1 MKCNRIVERFLELE
15 DNLSI
20 PFSMHLHI
28 LFCRECRS
36 EIFALRDIFK
46 SFRNTAPF
54 EMTGDVSDFV
64 MYRIKESEVNNGN
77 HISSFRWLM
86 VGSVILAS
94 IFLIPFSHSLLWL
107 KFHFGR
113 DLLIPLNIVMGLVIS
128 IYSVFI
134 IGAHIDELKT
144 FMNFLY
150 RKIR

>member
-28 LFCRECRS
+28 LICRECRR
-36 EIFALRDIFK
+36 EIFALRDVFN

-54 EMTGDVSDFV
+54 EMTGDVRDFV
-64 MYRIKESEVNNGN
+64 MYRIKESEINYGN
-77 HISSFRWLM
+77 HISSFKWLM

-94 IFLIPFSHSLLWL
+94 IFLISFSHSLLWL
-107 KFHFGR
+107 KVHFGR

-134 IGAHIDELKT
+134 IGAHIDALKT
-144 FMNFLY
+144 VINSLC